1 MPGNRRRILQAPH
14 HHTDTPSS
22 AVRRVR
28 ARFGRNLRTPAL
40 PYDATRLSEPGR
52 AGAPNSCALL
62 PLIPPSPFSDKGR
75 RGSCGVLMPETGDGA
90 QGLPQKP
97 APASIL
103 PAPFSH
109 KGRRGSLGVL
119 MPETGDGTQG
129 LPQKPA
135 PVSILPAPFSHE
147 GRRGSLSVLMPE
159 TGDGTQ
165 GTLKNPPL

>member
-1 MPGNRRRILQAPH
+1 MTEMNFGLREKQFKFPCAFAP
-14 HHTDTPSS
+14 
-22 AVRRVR
+22 
-28 ARFGRNLRTPAL
+28 L
-40 PYDATRLSEPGR
+40 P
-52 AGAPNSCALL
+52 
-62 PLIPPSPFSDKGR
+62 
-75 RGSCGVLMPETGDGA
+75 
-90 QGLPQKP
+90 
-97 APASIL
+97 

-109 KGRRGSLGVL
+109 KERRGSLGVL

-135 PVSILPAPFSHE
+135 PVSILPAPFSHK